1 MFDKISVAHFT
12 KWFTIYF
19 VC

>member
-1 MFDKISVAHFT
+1 MFGKISVAHFT